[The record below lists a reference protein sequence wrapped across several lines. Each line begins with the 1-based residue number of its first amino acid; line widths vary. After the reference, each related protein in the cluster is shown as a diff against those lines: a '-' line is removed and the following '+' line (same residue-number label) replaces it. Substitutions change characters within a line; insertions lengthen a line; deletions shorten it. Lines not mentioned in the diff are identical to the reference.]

1 MVRCS
6 TRSIDL
12 LRDGTKSRH
21 LLSRWPVPRAEAQK
35 VLRSAGTEGSV
46 LSGIP
51 RLGDQCLRARD
62 AALWRIP
69 VEPLQK
75 LCAGHQRPGL
85 TGGVPGALSGRSF
98 LLCLLFAAQ
107 RPPSRRPARPRRR
120 CGRAPGGGGGG
131 QRGRD
136 GAGVVA
142 AARALGRSRADTART
157 AATFAP
163 RSWLHAPAQI
173 CGRQEGPPERD
184 SVVRACRQASP
195 SGAEAPATQTS
206 DPAPAPQP
214 PATSPGARTTM
225 GPTLAL
231 PALLLLLLLPPPSLS
246 QDEAEKVVPT
256 AGQPEVKTTVPV
268 DQSSPDPPTT
278 TATAS
283 TVLTKATAGNP
294 ETVTSSPTQTTTA
307 PSPKEARGPGQSSVS
322 TTTLPPGSAD
332 SQSGDDSGRP
342 TTPSGSQGDKMITG
356 RPPSDAD
363 PTSSTE
369 QPVPSGGK
377 SSDNVTTAPPA
388 TQGSDQITTPA
399 SQTPDP
405 LATAKSPPASTTVST
420 ASPHSPVATPSQT
433 TEDHSTV
440 VFNSSGPVLS
450 PPDFSVSPGKLTM
463 HTPLGTTKGTPPTT
477 IQMPGVFTLPVSTPR
492 QTTGSPMGTETV
504 PTAEEFTQSSSHWT
518 PTAPQGPS
526 TSSPVWTLRNYKL
539 KCEAPMMP
547 SEELLILNLTGAS
560 LCEGNSPDEKLVE
573 MLCHSVKASFKPA
586 QDQCTLQLAP
596 ILGSRAV
603 VVKRVTIETKLPPK
617 VVYELL
623 KDKWD
628 DLKEAGVSDMML
640 GSEGPPETNEDR
652 FSLPLIITIVCM
664 ASFLLLVAALYG
676 CCHQR
681 ISQRKDQQRLTEE
694 LQTVENGYHDNPT
707 LEVMETPSEMQEKK
721 VVNLNGELGDSWIVP
736 LDNLTKDDLDE
747 EDTHL

>member
-1 MVRCS
+1 
-6 TRSIDL
+6 
-12 LRDGTKSRH
+12 
-21 LLSRWPVPRAEAQK
+21 
-35 VLRSAGTEGSV
+35 
-46 LSGIP
+46 
-51 RLGDQCLRARD
+51 
-62 AALWRIP
+62 
-69 VEPLQK
+69 
-75 LCAGHQRPGL
+75 
-85 TGGVPGALSGRSF
+85 
-98 LLCLLFAAQ
+98 
-107 RPPSRRPARPRRR
+107 
-120 CGRAPGGGGGG
+120 
-131 QRGRD
+131 
-136 GAGVVA
+136 
-142 AARALGRSRADTART
+142 
-157 AATFAP
+157 
-163 RSWLHAPAQI
+163 
-173 CGRQEGPPERD
+173 
-184 SVVRACRQASP
+184 
-195 SGAEAPATQTS
+195 
-206 DPAPAPQP
+206 
-214 PATSPGARTTM
+214 M
-225 GPTLAL
+225 GPTL
-231 PALLLLLLLPPPSLS
+231 ALLLLLLLPPPSLS
-246 QDEAEKVVPT
+246 LDNATEKVVPV
-256 AGQPEVKTTVPV
+256 AGQPEVKTTTVSV
-268 DQSSPDPPTT
+268 YQHDQDPPTIMAT
-278 TATAS
+278 TNM
-283 TVLTKATAGNP
+283 VLTKNTIGNP
-294 ETVTSSPTQTTTA
+294 ETLTTSPTQTTAA
-307 PSPKEARGPGQSSVS
+307 PSPKEAMVPGQTPGPA
-322 TTTLPPGSAD
+322 TTSLPGSAD
-332 SQSGDDSGRP
+332 GQSGDDSGLP
-342 TTPSGSQGDKMITG
+342 TNPSGSQGDKMNTG

-388 TQGSDQITTPA
+388 TQGSDQITTPS

-405 LATAKSPPASTTVST
+405 LAAAKSPPASTTVST
-420 ASPHSPVATPSQT
+420 ASPHSPSATPSQT

-440 VFNSSGPVLS
+440 VLNTSSGPVVS
-450 PPDFSVSPGKLTM
+450 PSDLSVSPGKPTM
-463 HTPLGTTKGTPPTT
+463 HAPLGSSKGTLPTT
-477 IQMPGVFTLPVSTPR
+477 IQMPGVSTSPVSTPW
-492 QTTGSPMGTETV
+492 QTTGSTVETETL
-504 PTAEEFTQSSSHWT
+504 PTDEEFVQSSSHWT

-526 TSSPVWTLRNYKL
+526 TSSPGWTSRNYKL

-560 LCEGNSPDEKLVE
+560 LCEGNSADEKLVE

-603 VVKRVTIETKLPPK
+603 AVKRVTIETKLPPK

-628 DLKEAGVSDMML
+628 DLREAGVSDMML

-747 EDTHL
+747 EEDTHL